1 MSLVLTDEILWD
13 VDASAREARDAVQ
26 LEPSGGPLEGRG
38 RRRKGQEAKKNE
50 AMEKVG
56 RSSHRERGEEPA
68 DERCHRH
75 GELPGR
81 IASRWQNVAPGGP
94 HEGDEHDEHRDSRK
108 IKQTE
113 PAPVIPSGRPPHR
126 EQGRK
131 RRHGGDQIV
140 FLALA
145 RDGIH
150 DEKRQHENP
159 QALFVHRGALA
170 LAHAPDHE
178 IDERE
183 REKSRIAEVSE
194 PETVDRI
201 RSGKKPPQIAFAAK
215 LPKILFEDKML
226 QNRTGLRIE
235 QRPYRKAAERYDY
248 RHRNPQRV
256 SNEKIT
262 ALHEREPCKGE
273 SDRCYQREGFEKARD
288 SKRDTNAHPERESIP
303 VPTPEK
309 QDREGQKHKQGFQL
323 VRQKRPAVLKARIE
337 SEKGQAAERA
347 AYAVFCQ
354 PLGYETN
361 ERRQDKRAQD
371 DGQPQAK
378 EREVAS
384 PLGRDDPDPVK
395 KRRLRVLESRR
406 GLQRKPSAARSR
418 QARDLNVGRFVPD
431 MRDVETVE
439 RVQIGRQGEDE
450 YPQPPEAHG
459 FVISQWCSL
468 HAQRLD
474 RINAGR
480 TPGRKVAREESGESE
495 NHGHRDEYGRV
506 ERAHAK

>member
-1 MSLVLTDEILWD
+1 MTIETARSASLEFVCIFGHDELGVSLFIRPVCQTPAQFD
-13 VDASAREARDAVQ
+13 STFKR
-26 LEPSGGPLEGRG
+26 PLE
-38 RRRKGQEAKKNE
+38 
-50 AMEKVG
+50 
-56 RSSHRERGEEPA
+56 
-68 DERCHRH
+68 RCK
-75 GELPGR
+75 LLT
-81 IASRWQNVAPGGP
+81 RWAF
-94 HEGDEHDEHRDSRK
+94 EYFD
-108 IKQTE
+108 QT
-113 PAPVIPSGRPPHR
+113 
-126 EQGRK
+126 
-131 RRHGGDQIV
+131 
-140 FLALA
+140 
-145 RDGIH
+145 
-150 DEKRQHENP
+150 
-159 QALFVHRGALA
+159 
-170 LAHAPDHE
+170 
-178 IDERE
+178 
-183 REKSRIAEVSE
+183 
-194 PETVDRI
+194 
-201 RSGKKPPQIAFAAK
+201 
-215 LPKILFEDKML
+215 
-226 QNRTGLRIE
+226 
-235 QRPYRKAAERYDY
+235 
-248 RHRNPQRV
+248 
-256 SNEKIT
+256 
-262 ALHEREPCKGE
+262 
-273 SDRCYQREGFEKARD
+273 
-288 SKRDTNAHPERESIP
+288 TNAHPERESIP